1 MDQRFQ
7 TYATRAAAFRAKMQ
21 ERQSRPRG
29 PIESAI
35 NLFLTLLVFVVLLI
49 LIIPIIALVILLA
62 IGLFIYFKVK
72 AFFRGLG
79 KPNAHVGPVRTDGR
93 DNVRVI
99 DRD

>member
-1 MDQRFQ
+1 MDERFQ
-7 TYATRAAAFRAKMQ
+7 TYANRAAAFRARVHQ
-21 ERQSRPRG
+21 HQSRPRG

-35 NLFLTLLVFVVLLI
+35 NLFLTLLIFVVLLI
-49 LIIPIIALVILLA
+49 LIIPLVALIILLA
-62 IGLFIYFKVK
+62 IGFFIYFKVK